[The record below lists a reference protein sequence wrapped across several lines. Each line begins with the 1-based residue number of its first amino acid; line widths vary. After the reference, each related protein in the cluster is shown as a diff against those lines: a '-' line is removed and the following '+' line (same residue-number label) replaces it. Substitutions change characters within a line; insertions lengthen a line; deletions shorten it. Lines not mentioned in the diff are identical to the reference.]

1 MKTHTLYA
9 VDFFYSF
16 YSRSS
21 FCYLFCDI
29 FILYSYIIG
38 WAKLPAHL
46 VLLLSPPKLLSQ
58 LFFISVLLVTCI
70 TFPPFR
76 LLGKSITVSSHNLN
90 LQAPDRKMSSCFHIL
105 SFHVGLQLFLI
116 EVLFLDTSFSLR
128 VWF

>member
-1 MKTHTLYA
+1 MKIHTLYV

-29 FILYSYIIG
+29 FTLYSYIMG

-46 VLLLSPPKLLSQ
+46 VLLLSPPELLSQ
-58 LFFISVLLVTCI
+58 LFFISVLLVTCL

-90 LQAPDRKMSSCFHIL
+90 LQALDRKMSSCFHTL
-105 SFHVGLQLFLI
+105 SFHVDLQLFLI
-116 EVLFLDTSFSLR
+116 GVLFLDTSFSFG
-128 VWF
+128 V